1 MQMSKADLLAK
12 KRKRRLYIRGTV
24 LLLIVA
30 AVIFAITSKDKVQVL
45 EIGDEA
51 PDFEIVD
58 LEGNTHKLSDYRG
71 EGVFL
76 NFWGSWCGPCKTEM
90 PFMENQSKPCAEKGV
105 HILALNIKDTR
116 LKAETF
122 RDQYKLTF
130 PIAQDKDESIRRAY
144 NVVPLPTTVLI
155 NPEGKIVD
163 IITTGMDEQT
173 IINAMESIQP
183 K

>member
-12 KRKRRLYIRGTV
+12 KRQRRLVIRSIV
-24 LLLIVA
+24 LILIVA
-30 AVIFAITSKDKVQVL
+30 AVIFAITSKDKKEVL
-45 EIGDEA
+45 EIGDKA

-90 PFMENQSKPCAEKGV
+90 PFMENQSKAFAEKGV

-144 NVVPLPTTVLI
+144 NVLPLPTTVLI
-155 NPEGKIVD
+155 DPDGIIVD
-163 IITTGMDEQT
+163 IITTGMDEKT